1 MTLRTITFD
10 DSTHKLVPREATEKQ
25 LDVAVSHALMVSI
38 TSSYKWTQYMSDVW
52 SRMIES
58 APEYQ
63 EPDVK
68 ILFAWFI
75 PACGMFTR
83 SKDER
88 DKWVDKG
95 HEVLPLYVIPE
106 QYPNIEKDK

>member
-10 DSTHKLVPREATEKQ
+10 DSTHKIVPRELSDEMLRSTLGDIGFFNSEYI
-25 LDVAVSHALMVSI
+25 AVLKRKYCALV
-38 TSSYKWTQYMSDVW
+38 
-52 SRMIES
+52 EA

-63 EPDVK
+63 EPDVQ
-68 ILFAWFI
+68 ILFAYFI

-88 DKWVDKG
+88 DKWVDNG

-106 QYPNIEKDK
+106 PYHDIGKDE